1 MANAPKPFFDI
12 FTGDEASAVE
22 RAISAV
28 GDCGWAKPI
37 IADIKANGGLIGKNM
52 DKFFELR
59 FGHALEVAGVPPRYE
74 VPGEGDSTLDF
85 GFTSKGKTWA
95 VELMRLN
102 ETAAAKAA
110 TVELDDEGITFV
122 KRILSSGGDDPRQ
135 SPEGETLKTIQ
146 RICQKCEN
154 NGKPH
159 KFPQPAHTLHALLVD
174 MRNHLNGGDVWDRI
188 HIALA
193 TERIPDARL
202 RYFWDQKPITGV
214 FDKRTT
220 MKGAREARER
230 LHFLGFVGGRKH
242 NSYKAEDLATTIDFI
257 GNPHL
262 FNSSEEMNA
271 AMATWPFQPATL
283 INNLP

>member
-12 FTGDEASAVE
+12 FTGDEACAVE

-28 GDCGWAKPI
+28 GNRDWAKPI
-37 IADIKANGGLIGKNM
+37 VADIKASGGLIGRNM

-59 FGHALEVAGVPPRYE
+59 FGHALELAGVSPRYE
-74 VPGEGDSTLDF
+74 VLGEADSTLDF
-85 GFTSKGKTWA
+85 GFTSKGKPWA

-110 TVELDDEGITFV
+110 TVELDDDGITFV
-122 KRILSSGGDDPRQ
+122 HRILSSGGEDPRR

-154 NGKPH
+154 DGKPY
-159 KFPQPAHTLHALLVD
+159 KFPKPEGTYHAMLVD
-174 MRNHLNGGDVWDRI
+174 MRTHLNGGDVWDRI

-193 TERIPDARL
+193 TERVPNAWL
-202 RYFWDQKPITGV
+202 RYFWDNKPITGV
-214 FDKRTT
+214 FDKRTA
-220 MKGAREARER
+220 MKGAVQARER
-230 LHFLGFVGGRKH
+230 LHFLGFVLGRD
-242 NSYKAEDLATTIDFI
+242 YTAEKFGTIINFI
-257 GNPHL
+257 GNPYL

-271 AMATWPFQPATL
+271 AMATWPLQPATL
-283 INNLP
+283 INNQP